1 MVEGGPGSMPLAGLV
16 VFAAYAGALVALFWP
31 AWGSRPFAR
40 RLAQLEATLPA
51 PGAAAAA
58 EAAAE
63 RPRDRRSL
71 RRRLAR
77 WLNRTAAR
85 SFSNLQIKLTRA
97 GRRSQRAPI
106 VFLVAKLI
114 VPFAAMGLAW
124 LYLGATVLR
133 DAPPLGIITLSAAV
147 GIAAIWA
154 PDLMLRNMIQRY
166 QEKIQ
171 KAWPDTLDLLHL
183 CIEAGLGLEAA
194 VSKVAREIAVS
205 SPEMAAELTI
215 TVAELAYLQDRR
227 RAVENL
233 GTRVDIAM
241 VREAT
246 KALSQAEAY
255 GMPLNATLRT
265 LAEETRRLRLAA
277 VEKKA
282 NALPSRLRIPLI
294 LFFLPVLFVVILA
307 PAAFEIIRG
316 F

>member
-1 MVEGGPGSMPLAGLV
+1 MPLAGLV
-16 VFAAYAGALVALFWP
+16 VVAAYAGALVALFWP

-114 VPFAAMGLAW
+114 VPFVAMGLAW

-307 PAAFEIIRG
+307 PAAFEIIRN